1 MRSSHSLS
9 LRERFSDLLS
19 LFRVKQWYKNL
30 VIFIPL
36 LFTRGLF
43 NFNLFLLTFAGF
55 LCLCLMSS
63 ANYVINDLLDYD
75 SDRLNPLKKHRPI
88 ASGAVSKRLA
98 FFSFL
103 VLFVVSLFFSY
114 LLGFVFMLFPLFL
127 FVSTLLYSVWLKRVP
142 LVDLLVIAFNFV
154 LRTNSGAVLLGVTV
168 SEWLTLM
175 IFLLALFL
183 GLGKR
188 YGTVLK
194 LGKKASSYRKV
205 FSFYSKELTGSL
217 LNIVVGMLLIS
228 YCFYTFFG
236 QANRF
241 IMFSIPVFF
250 FVVFRYLSLIYQGS
264 LLSLNTELLFKDKP
278 LFFGLTVWFVIV
290 LLVLY

>member
-114 LLGFVFMLFPLFL
+114 LLGFVF
-127 FVSTLLYSVWLKRVP
+127 
-142 LVDLLVIAFNFV
+142 
-154 LRTNSGAVLLGVTV
+154 RTNSGAVLLGVTV

-205 FSFYSKELTGSL
+205 FSFYSRELTRSL

-236 QANRF
+236 Q
-241 IMFSIPVFF
+241 
-250 FVVFRYLSLIYQGS
+250 
-264 LLSLNTELLFKDKP
+264 
-278 LFFGLTVWFVIV
+278 
-290 LLVLY
+290 